1 MDDAA
6 IIEKLES
13 VVLNSCTLLRLNCY
27 REIKG
32 LDFIDPKQH
41 LFCADEQRCKEVLN
55 CFQILGYDGKDA
67 SPLKEF
73 FKNKLDEQ
81 LGSCTE
87 CVVFYHRERQRWI
100 DELHEVYEE
109 EEVAN
114 FIGVINE
121 SDNRRIIRGLVSVNG
136 MLKNLPIESR
146 RIAAVKSVD
155 VLAVFEALTS
165 ESFLTQDILVKDYF
179 TEPFK
184 LIQTH
189 KPLLIKFYVPA
200 LTYFL
205 FSDNGALV
213 QWAMNNWTR
222 PQGERKARPRNRIG
236 DMTSQDFE
244 FAIRRP
250 LTRVMDRLN
259 DYVSNNFNPDT
270 GLKRLERFWSG
281 VDLIVDRMDSN
292 TITHGLRAMD
302 VSVYR
307 FLLDWLLLVDRD
319 GLLSLLSATQG
330 LLRKGPKDFWD
341 ALGPISSKFVI
352 ENIFSSPQYLPT
364 LKSVQVVADNT
375 DLSIL
380 LGWIEPFMA
389 SLQIAHKSEACQI
402 LVEHLMSNFQTS
414 AYSNEVRAECYRIG
428 LKVLATS
435 LSECCESGFNFS
447 GVGKVVASNI
457 VGIAA
462 RHINDIVSPLDG
474 QTINATGPTQIVS
487 LCKEVLKLALRLEC
501 NSLYRE
507 RHEIHN
513 SKKLEATFKASQ
525 LRIWPAIS
533 KIFETSK
540 TELAP
545 ICLEALTHFVGLEPF
560 ESKIALERQKQR
572 HEFNEVLGLAYGF
585 VDKVLQTLAE
595 LPRSILG
602 NGRQDPTVAVNLVK
616 ILFLSNEN
624 NHKNAIN
631 LAKYI
636 SGASFRGEAI
646 GYLVEQSMDQVIQ
659 GLYWACIRI
668 ARAKAFFS
676 TSRMLKIMKDA
687 LHMLCDDQNGIL
699 KSRTLSALSSQV
711 LTQFWSTQWEV
722 VRITYEATAGW
733 AAHYKIGIMQDFCR
747 DVMDY
752 SGILFDQF
760 ASIESAIQSVPDV
773 SRQNHT
779 DGSESNTSL
788 KISILE
794 PPSLSLE
801 AITGYLKLRDGY
813 LLEKCVILI
822 WTLLTELTRRNI
834 ALSSGASRFLQNLLR
849 SRSGVRSNLNPQQ
862 KAEIRRLLEENLGYP
877 LEESREHSEGRVDLE
892 MEKSKQVPAKQA
904 VLDVVSR
911 SPNDKDDVK
920 AEEKRKSIDTIRK
933 LPSKIQQ
940 STIPIALSK
949 SIVRKPKTSAELQ
962 QAAFLKRREEAQQE
976 KKRRDAEAAAKAKK
990 RPIDTIAGLT
1000 AGEGSALGNL
1010 GNLSREHLK
1019 QASDIM
1025 VDSASDAESG
1035 EDQWTVDLFGGK
1047 PKKSAAVD
1055 AYNANKHAQAMRP
1068 QQPVKKIKQL
1078 RTKKDLRAR
1087 VAPDLSPIHGT
1098 ILSWDFF
1105 HDSDFPPGSNR
1116 SDYSLV
1122 TSTFVTA
1129 HEYRKTFEPL
1139 LLLEAWQSFRQARED
1154 TNEKVFA
1161 LKIVNRMNQDNLI
1174 VVSATLEL
1182 TSPSDKTPFE
1192 GDILLLSKAETPSQA
1207 PEWPSCLA
1215 RVFKIN
1221 RRPQAVEITI
1231 RVARG
1236 NPLLSSLIPSATFNS
1251 EKVNSIIP
1259 LEREYGALLGLE
1271 YYDLCDEIIKAYPS
1285 PLMAYN
1291 DHVLSKVMTNHNLNK
1306 AQARAVKSSIDND
1319 GFTLIQGP
1327 PGSGKTKTIVAIV
1340 GALLSDILAERSAT
1354 PINVPTLI
1362 GGGAGHGRIVAKK
1375 LLVCAPSNAAVDE
1388 LVMRFMHGVK
1398 TSAGVLQKPAIV
1410 RLGKSDN
1417 INAKVLEVTLDE
1429 LVNQRMNLS
1438 VSAEDSKG
1446 QSETHK
1452 TMMEHKSTC
1461 DEVNA
1466 IFVMIE
1472 DLKKKSQS
1480 ISADVSH
1487 KLEVLQRRKQQLGN
1501 RIDQLKDDG
1510 NTSARNAEITRNK
1523 LRQDIVD
1530 GAHILCATLS
1540 GSGHD
1545 LFRNLSLDFD
1555 TVIIDEAAQSIE
1567 LSALIP
1573 LKYGCSKCI
1582 MVGDPKQLP
1591 PTVLSRE
1598 ASRFQYEQ
1606 SLFVRIQANSPEN
1619 VHLLDTQ
1626 YRMHPEISVFP
1637 SRAFYDGKLLDGQD
1651 MAKLTAKPWHI
1662 DPLLG
1667 PYRFFDV
1674 QGMHQSGPIGH
1685 SLINR
1690 AEISI
1695 AIRLFKRLQACASGY
1710 NFSGKVGIIT
1720 PYKSQLKELRNTFR
1734 NHFGEDITKRID
1746 FNTTDAFQGRES
1758 EVIIFSC
1765 VRASGKGIGFLSDI
1779 RRMNVGITRAK
1790 SSLWVLGNSA
1800 SLMQGEYWSQLLE
1813 DAKARKLFTANVEV
1827 AISQPIVRVKI
1838 DEKMTSRNNEA
1849 TKVIDTYSE
1858 DIEMPDA
1865 PLQSPR
1871 LSLSHRNSTKVGSS
1885 RHNDDI
1891 ANGHKKRPPSSPP
1904 ETSQASRIIKKQRIE
1919 FRPSK
1924 IKTNVDK
1931 DSLQPKVSGNSAL
1944 SPKRIVATSTAAP
1957 RAIIGEARSD
1967 AALDHPPAR
1976 LPPRPSQHKKN
1987 AADIAFIKRKPPRP
2001 PR

>member
-1 MDDAA
+1 M
-6 IIEKLES
+6 
-13 VVLNSCTLLRLNCY
+13 RLNY
-27 REIKG
+27 GREIKE
-32 LDFIDPKQH
+32 LDIKDPNQH
-41 LFCADEQRCKEVLN
+41 LFCVDEQRCKDVLN

-67 SPLKEF
+67 APLKKF
-73 FKNKLDEQ
+73 FKDTLDEQ

-100 DELHEVYEE
+100 DELHELYEE

-114 FIGVINE
+114 FVGVVNE
-121 SDNRRIIRGLVSVNG
+121 SDNSRILRGLVRVNET
-136 MLKNLPIESR
+136 LKNLPAESR
-146 RIAAVKSVD
+146 RITAVQLTD

-165 ESFLTQDILVKDYF
+165 ESFLAQDILVKDRF

-184 LIQTH
+184 LIQTN

-205 FSDNGALV
+205 FSDSGTLV
-213 QWAMNNWTR
+213 QWAINNWTR
-222 PQGERKARPRNRIG
+222 PPGEKEGRARNRIG

-244 FAIRRP
+244 FAVRRP
-250 LTRVMDRLN
+250 LTRVMERLN
-259 DYVSNNFNPDT
+259 DYIGNNFSPDT
-270 GLKRLERFWSG
+270 GLKRLERFWNG
-281 VDLIVDRMDSN
+281 IDLIVDRMDSD

-302 VSVYR
+302 ISVYR
-307 FLLDWLLLVDRD
+307 FLLDWLQLVDRG
-319 GLLSLLSATQG
+319 GLLHLLSAAQG
-330 LLRKGPKDFWD
+330 LLTKGPKDFWD

-352 ENIFSSPQYLPT
+352 ENIFTSPQYLPT
-364 LKSVQVVADNT
+364 LKSVQTVADDT
-375 DLSIL
+375 DLSLL

-402 LVEHLMSNFQTS
+402 LVEHLMSKFQTS
-414 AYSNEVRAECYRIG
+414 AYNNEVRAECYRIG
-428 LKVLATS
+428 LKVLARS

-447 GVGKVVASNI
+447 GVGKVVAGNM

-462 RHINDIVSPLDG
+462 RYMNDIVSPLG
-474 QTINATGPTQIVS
+474 AHTINATGPTQIVS

-513 SKKLEATFKASQ
+513 SKKLEATFKVSQ
-525 LRIWPAIS
+525 LRIWPAIC
-533 KIFETSK
+533 KIFEVSK

-545 ICLEALTHFVGLEPF
+545 ICLEAITHFVALEPF

-572 HEFNEVLGLAYGF
+572 HEFNEVLGSAYSL
-585 VDKVLQTLAE
+585 VDKILVTLAE

-602 NGRQDPTVAVNLVK
+602 NGHQDSTVAVNLVK

-646 GYLVEQSMDQVIQ
+646 GYLIEQSMDQVIQ
-659 GLYWACIRI
+659 GLSWACVRI

-687 LHMLCDDQNGIL
+687 LHILCDDQNGIL
-699 KSRTLSALSSQV
+699 KSKTLSAISGQV

-733 AAHYKIGIMQDFCR
+733 AAHHRIGIMQDFCR
-747 DVMDY
+747 DIMDY
-752 SGILFDQF
+752 SGMLFEQF
-760 ASIESAIQSVPDV
+760 ASIESAIHSVPDILKKT
-773 SRQNHT
+773 QT
-779 DGSESNTSL
+779 DDSDHETSP
-788 KISILE
+788 KVSILE

-801 AITGYLKLRDGY
+801 AIAGYLKLRDGY
-813 LLEKCVILI
+813 LLERCAKLI

-834 ALSSGASRFLQNLLR
+834 ALSAGASQFLQNLLK
-849 SRSGVRSNLNPQQ
+849 SGSGVRSNLNPQQ
-862 KAEIRRLLEENLGYP
+862 KAEIRRLLEEHLGYK
-877 LEESREHSEGRVDLE
+877 LEESRAQSEVRSDLE
-892 MEKSKQVPAKQA
+892 VTKVKHLPAQQAIIDVESWSLNSRENVKHTEKK
-904 VLDVVSR
+904 
-911 SPNDKDDVK
+911 
-920 AEEKRKSIDTIRK
+920 KSVDTTRK
-933 LPSKIQQ
+933 LPSRTQQ
-940 STIPIALSK
+940 SIVPTMTSK
-949 SIVRKPKTSAELQ
+949 SIASRPKTSAELQ
-962 QAAFLKRREEAQQE
+962 QAAFLKKREEAQQE
-976 KKRRDAEAAAKAKK
+976 KRRRDAEAAAKAKK

-1010 GNLSREHLK
+1010 GNLSREHTK
-1019 QASDIM
+1019 QGAGIM

-1035 EDQWTVDLFGGK
+1035 EDQWTSELFGGK
-1047 PKKSAAVD
+1047 PKTSAAVD
-1055 AYNANKHAQAMRP
+1055 AYNANKRAQAMRP

-1087 VAPDLSPIHGT
+1087 VAPDLSPIHGA
-1098 ILSWDFF
+1098 ILSWNFF
-1105 HDSDFPPGSNR
+1105 HDSDFPPGSDR
-1116 SDYSLV
+1116 KDYSLV
-1122 TSTFVTA
+1122 TSTFVTPQ
-1129 HEYRKTFEPL
+1129 EYRKTFEPL
-1139 LLLEAWQSFRQARED
+1139 LLLEAWQSFRQAREE

-1182 TSPSDKTPFE
+1182 TSPTDKTPFE
-1192 GDILLLSKAETPSQA
+1192 GDILLLSKADKPSQA
-1207 PEWPSCLA
+1207 PEQPSCMA

-1231 RVARG
+1231 RVARN
-1236 NPLLSSLIPSATFNS
+1236 NPLLSTLTPSATFNS

-1285 PLMAYN
+1285 PLMTYN
-1291 DHVLSKVMTNHNLNK
+1291 DHVLSRIMANHNLNK
-1306 AQARAVKSSIDND
+1306 AQSKAVKSSIDND

-1340 GALLSDILAERSAT
+1340 GSLLSDILVERNAT
-1354 PINVPTLI
+1354 PINVPTHI
-1362 GGGAGHGRIVAKK
+1362 GGGVGHAQIVPKK

-1388 LVMRFMHGVK
+1388 LVMRFMKGIK
-1398 TSAGVLQKPAIV
+1398 STAGVLQKPSIV

-1429 LVNQRMNLS
+1429 LVKQRMNLS
-1438 VSAEDSKG
+1438 VSAENSKG
-1446 QSETHK
+1446 QSETQK

-1466 IFVMIE
+1466 IFVTID
-1472 DLKKKSQS
+1472 DLKKRNQG
-1480 ISADVSH
+1480 ISTELSH
-1487 KLEVLQRRKQQLGN
+1487 RLDVLQRRKQQLGN

-1510 NTSARNAEITRNK
+1510 NTSARNVEITRNK
-1523 LRQDIVD
+1523 FRQDIVD

-1545 LFRNLSLDFD
+1545 MFRNLSLDFD

-1606 SLFVRIQANSPEN
+1606 SLFVRIQANSPDN

-1626 YRMHPEISVFP
+1626 YRMHPEISLFP

-1651 MAKLTAKPWHI
+1651 MAKLTAKPWHADSI
-1662 DPLLG
+1662 LG

-1690 AEISI
+1690 AEVNI
-1695 AIRLFKRLQACASGY
+1695 AIRLFKRLQSCASGY
-1710 NFSGKVGIIT
+1710 DFSGKVGVIT
-1720 PYKSQLKELRNTFR
+1720 PYKSQLRELRNTFS
-1734 NHFGEDITKRID
+1734 NHFGEDIVKRID

-1813 DAKARKLFTANVEV
+1813 DAKSRNRFTTNVEA
-1827 AISQPIVRVKI
+1827 AISQPVVRVKI
-1838 DEKMTSRNNEA
+1838 DDKMTSWNNQEMESA
-1849 TKVIDTYSE
+1849 HTYPE
-1858 DIEMPDA
+1858 DVEMPDA
-1865 PLQSPR
+1865 PPESSKSFSSNQRTSIKTE
-1871 LSLSHRNSTKVGSS
+1871 SANRNDSM
-1885 RHNDDI
+1885 
-1891 ANGHKKRPPSSPP
+1891 ANGHRKRPPSSSLDTDQARKIVKAQHTEVKPP
-1904 ETSQASRIIKKQRIE
+1904 
-1919 FRPSK
+1919 K
-1924 IKTNVDK
+1924 IKTKIDA
-1931 DSLQPKVSGNSAL
+1931 DSLRPKVSGNSAL
-1944 SPKRIVATSTAAP
+1944 SPKPIVASSTAAP
-1957 RAIIGEARSD
+1957 RTAGTVAQPAVPLPR
-1967 AALDHPPAR
+1967 PPAR
-1976 LPPRPSQHKKN
+1976 PPTRPAQPKKN
-1987 AADIAFIKRKPPRP
+1987 AADIAFIKRKPPRT